1 MIIIDILLK
10 NWTQSQIILSIKYF
24 IYKLEITQGLN
35 IQHEMNSSNRNSV
48 ASFRLLFFVHFI
60 NMAAHPG
67 DLWIYTELS
76 SCFCLKPDGKDTKNN
91 S

>member
-35 IQHEMNSSNRNSV
+35 IQYEMHSSDRNSV
-48 ASFRLLFFVHFI
+48 VSFRPFVHFI

-67 DLWIYTELS
+67 GLWIYTELS
-76 SCFCLKPDGKDTKNN
+76 SCFCLKPDGKDTKNKI
-91 S
+91 